1 MVRLPFN
8 VFKENKNYTLY
19 RDFDLEANCEVIYK
33 IPNNP
38 LVNAGEIERLRNEF
52 SISDHIQSSRVAKG
66 IRLDRV
72 GNKEILVR
80 SFVNGIDLHDKI
92 SEGHLDFAT
101 IVKLSFHIAE
111 ALKELHD
118 AGIFHKD
125 IKPSNIIINERT
137 GLATLIDLGLSE
149 KIGGNSHLVPKA
161 ELDGTLD
168 YISPEQTGRVNRLVD
183 YRTDFYS
190 LGVTLYHLASGQLP
204 YSGEESLSLIHK
216 HIAADIPS
224 LHVNF
229 NSIQV
234 FFSRIVAKLMSKNPD
249 ERYQSVSGLI
259 FDLLKSQEIYESD
272 GSTIDQKS
280 YKLGQFDVSNQLRI
294 PDRLYGRGK
303 EILQLE
309 RAFDGLKYD
318 SKSLILINGRSGTG
332 KTRLALKL
340 KEIALSKGSHFIEGK
355 FDHLQKNIPYS
366 ALINGLQAHIENI
379 LVQEDESVE
388 FWSNRFKKAL
398 GRSGKVIVDIIPYLE
413 LLTGPLEEVPLMS
426 SMESQN
432 RFNNAFVKFLLSL
445 GTIDHPTVFLID
457 DLQWADLGSI
467 TILQNL
473 LQEAS
478 NQEILIVGTYRDNEV
493 HEAHPLAVML
503 RSLKDSGLGFDEI
516 VLDDL
521 TLHDVTELC
530 QDCFGR
536 EEEVKELAALIYQKT
551 NGNAFFTIQLLRGLH
566 EERAIYIDPNSRKW
580 KWNTDKIILE
590 EFSNN
595 VVDYMTAKLTK
606 LSNEASTVLKYASC
620 IGNNFDRQILEKI
633 ISISN
638 ELSDRG
644 LDEAIINGLVIKN
657 LNSKEKGLYQFVHDR
672 IQQAAYQS
680 LSEDA
685 RSNIHLSIGRTLQSM
700 ELKEGKNDLQF
711 DVVDQL
717 NNGLQSI
724 TSSQE
729 KDLLV
734 DLNISAAKMAR
745 NAAAYDI
752 GLKYAKTG
760 YSLLPPNHWDSTY
773 NISLTLF
780 NEIAENA
787 FLKTDFEEA
796 HRHIDE
802 ILKHAKTV
810 LDTDI
815 AFKLRVLVYHAQNQ
829 LIDSIYA
836 GLAYLEQ
843 LGVFLPKNPGK
854 ATIISSFL
862 KTRWTLR
869 NETMQSLLDK
879 PLMNDPIKLAAIQM
893 LTYLNGPTYIG
904 LPNLNPILIFEQ
916 VRLSVK
922 YGNTS
927 ASSSGYAGYGLVL
940 CGLTG
945 EMRHGALYAQLA
957 KDIVEKYDAREEF
970 AKAHLISN
978 VFVRHWSMPLP
989 ESQSTTSEIYLR
1001 GVEAGDYVFAAYGAE
1016 VYCFMHLFAG
1026 TPLNQFYEEVEAY
1039 DHAVL
1044 NVINQKNTAVAV
1056 SSIRQTISHLMD
1068 SNYQSGKIKGVYFN
1082 YDESFDSQIK
1092 TNDLNGIFKAGVYQ
1106 MMMYYHFEQYDQA
1119 AVVSQIAKKFKDAG
1133 IALFHIGAYYFYNAL
1148 IVLARL
1154 PNMNS
1159 KQKIAAR
1166 LEVAFYLKKI
1176 KWYKRFAP
1184 FSYDNKYSLML
1195 AELSRY
1201 KGNKLQARDFYEQSI
1216 HQAGTNGLIHECAL
1230 ACERYTSYLNE
1241 LGLVESLNYYL
1252 NKAISNYKS
1261 YGALS
1266 KVSFLQKK
1274 HNNYQLLS
1282 GSQSVGNSSTRSASI
1297 TSANLNISTLYKAS
1311 QLISGVIVLDELL
1324 LKMMS
1329 LLLENA
1335 GANKGWFL
1343 IREES
1348 DWFIRAYNDISKPES
1363 TSMEMIDVSKM
1374 AKDECPLSLKIVQ
1387 YAERTAK
1394 AVVLGDASN
1403 VGKFAQDEMLKQLKS
1418 KSVFC
1423 SPVINQGKMLGM
1435 IYLIND
1441 HIINAFTED
1450 SVDLLNLLSS
1460 QLSVSLQNALLY
1472 DSLESQVKQ
1481 RTYDLIKERDLSESL
1496 LKNILPTKV
1505 AEELKNAGAVEARYF
1520 PKATVLFTDFKD
1532 FTQLTKE
1539 VKPKKLV
1546 EELDFIF
1553 SRFDEI
1559 AELHGIEKIKT
1570 IGDSYMA
1577 ASGIP
1582 VPGTNDEV
1590 RIIRAAIEMTA
1601 FLEEVK
1607 QKRIS
1612 EGSDFYFEARVGIHT
1627 GPVIAGIVGKNKF
1640 AYDIWGGTV
1649 NLASRIESNGE
1660 AGRINISGTT
1670 YAYVKEEFKCTHRGK
1685 IDVKSYKNVDMYFVE
1700 THNYHSIY

>member
-1 MVRLPFN
+1 MVRLPYN
-8 VFKENKNYTLY
+8 IFKENKNYKFY
-19 RDFDLEANCEVIYK
+19 KDFDLEANCEVIYK

-38 LVNAGEIERLRNEF
+38 HSIVGEIERLRNEL
-52 SISDHIQSSRVAKG
+52 SISDLIQSSRVAKA
-66 IRLDRV
+66 IRLDRS

-80 SFVNGIDLHDKI
+80 SFVNGIDLQDKI
-92 SEGHLDFAT
+92 AEGNLDFAT
-101 IVKLSFHIAE
+101 IIKLSFHIAE
-111 ALKELHD
+111 ALKDLHD

-125 IKPSNIIINERT
+125 IKPSNIIINEKA
-137 GLATLIDLGLSE
+137 GLATLIDLGLSD
-149 KIGGNSHLVPKA
+149 KMDGHSNITPKL

-168 YISPEQTGRVNRLVD
+168 YISPEQTGRVNRHVD

-190 LGVTLYHLASGQLP
+190 LGVTFYHLASGQLP

-216 HIAADIPS
+216 HIAADVPS

-229 NSIQV
+229 NSV
-234 FFSRIVAKLMSKNPD
+234 PVLYSRIVAKLMSKNPD
-249 ERYQSVSGLI
+249 DRYQSASGLL
-259 FDLLKSQEIYESD
+259 FDLLKSEEIWESK

-280 YKLGQFDVSNQLRI
+280 YNLGQFDVSNQLRI
-294 PDRLYGRGK
+294 PDRLYGRDK

-309 RAFDGLKYD
+309 QALDGLKYH

-340 KEIALSKGSHFIEGK
+340 KEIAQSKGCLFIEGK

-366 ALINGLQAHIENI
+366 ALINGLQSHIENI
-379 LVQEDESVE
+379 LISEGQGVE

-398 GRSGKVIVDIIPYLE
+398 GRYGKVIVDIIPNLE
-413 LLTGPLEEVPLMS
+413 LLTGPVEEVPVMS
-426 SMESQN
+426 STESQN
-432 RFNNAFVKFLLSL
+432 RFNNAFVKFIMSL
-445 GTIDHPTVFLID
+445 GTVDHPTVFLID

-478 NQEILIVGTYRDNEV
+478 NKEILIVGTYRDNEV

-503 RSLKDSGLGFDEI
+503 RSLKDSGLGSEEI

-521 TLHDVTELC
+521 SLHDVTELC
-530 QDCFGR
+530 QDCFGA
-536 EEEVKELAALIYQKT
+536 EEEVKDLAALIYQKT
-551 NGNAFFTIQLLRGLH
+551 NGNAFFTLQLLRGLH
-566 EERAIYIDPNSRKW
+566 EERVIYIDPNSRKW

-590 EFSNN
+590 ESSNN

-633 ISISN
+633 ISVSN

-644 LDEAIINGLVIKN
+644 LDEAIINGLVIRN
-657 LNSKEKGLYQFVHDR
+657 LSNIEKGLYQFVHDR

-680 LSEDA
+680 LSEDE

-700 ELKEGKNDLQF
+700 ALKEGKNDLQF

-717 NNGLQSI
+717 NNGLKSI
-724 TSSQE
+724 TSSEE
-729 KDLLV
+729 KTLLV
-734 DLNISAAKMAR
+734 DLNVSAARMAR

-760 YSLLPPNHWDSTY
+760 LSLMPVNHWEIAYDV
-773 NISLTLF
+773 SLTLF

-796 HRHIDE
+796 HKHIDE
-802 ILKHAKTV
+802 ILKNAKTV
-810 LDTDI
+810 LDTDV
-815 AFKLRVLVYHAQNQ
+815 ANKLRVLVYHAQNQ

-836 GLAYLEQ
+836 GLSYLEQ

-854 ATIISSFL
+854 PTIILSFL

-879 PLMNDPIKLAAIQM
+879 PLMTDPFKLAAIQM
-893 LTYLNGPTYIG
+893 LTYLNGPTYVG

-940 CGLTG
+940 CGVTG

-1026 TPLNQFYEEVEAY
+1026 TPLSQFFEEVEAY

-1068 SNYQSGKIKGVYFN
+1068 PVYHSGKIKGVYFD
-1082 YDESFDSQIK
+1082 YDESFDYQIK
-1092 TNDLNGIFKAGVYQ
+1092 SNDLNGIFKVGVYQ
-1106 MMMYYHFEQYDQA
+1106 MMMYFNFEQYDQA
-1119 AVVSQIAKKFKDAG
+1119 AVVSQMAKKYIDAG
-1133 IALFHIGAYYFYNAL
+1133 IALFHIGVYYFYKAL
-1148 IVLARL
+1148 VNLVLL
-1154 PNMNS
+1154 PKMNS

-1166 LEVAFYLKKI
+1166 LELAICLQKI
-1176 KWYKRFAP
+1176 KWYKKFAP

-1195 AELSRY
+1195 AELNRY
-1201 KGNKLQARDFYEQSI
+1201 KGNKQKARDFYEQSI
-1216 HQAGTNGLIHECAL
+1216 HQAGTNGLIQECAL
-1230 ACERYTSYLNE
+1230 ACELYASYLDE
-1241 LGLVESLNYYL
+1241 LGLVESLIYYL
-1252 NKAISNYKS
+1252 NKSISNYKT

-1274 HNNYQLLS
+1274 YSNYHLMT
-1282 GSQSVGNSSTRSASI
+1282 GSQSTGNSSTRSTSL
-1297 TSANLNISTLYKAS
+1297 TSANLNISTIYKAS
-1311 QLISGVIVLDELL
+1311 QLISGVIVLDDLL

-1343 IREES
+1343 IKVER
-1348 DWFIRAYNDISKPES
+1348 DWFIKSYNDISKQES
-1363 TSMEMIDVSKM
+1363 TPIEMIDVSKM
-1374 AKDECPLSLKIVQ
+1374 SIVPQ
-1387 YAERTAK
+1387 NSSICRTNCQ
-1394 AVVLGDASN
+1394 SR
-1403 VGKFAQDEMLKQLKS
+1403 S
-1418 KSVFC
+1418 
-1423 SPVINQGKMLGM
+1423 
-1435 IYLIND
+1435 
-1441 HIINAFTED
+1441 
-1450 SVDLLNLLSS
+1450 
-1460 QLSVSLQNALLY
+1460 
-1472 DSLESQVKQ
+1472 
-1481 RTYDLIKERDLSESL
+1481 
-1496 LKNILPTKV
+1496 
-1505 AEELKNAGAVEARYF
+1505 AG
-1520 PKATVLFTDFKD
+1520 
-1532 FTQLTKE
+1532 
-1539 VKPKKLV
+1539 
-1546 EELDFIF
+1546 
-1553 SRFDEI
+1553 
-1559 AELHGIEKIKT
+1559 
-1570 IGDSYMA
+1570 
-1577 ASGIP
+1577 
-1582 VPGTNDEV
+1582 
-1590 RIIRAAIEMTA
+1590 
-1601 FLEEVK
+1601 
-1607 QKRIS
+1607 
-1612 EGSDFYFEARVGIHT
+1612 
-1627 GPVIAGIVGKNKF
+1627 
-1640 AYDIWGGTV
+1640 
-1649 NLASRIESNGE
+1649 
-1660 AGRINISGTT
+1660 
-1670 YAYVKEEFKCTHRGK
+1670 
-1685 IDVKSYKNVDMYFVE
+1685 
-1700 THNYHSIY
+1700 